1 MNSNTIHSPSSLKS
15 VIRHPMSIVL
25 LISLALGCSILIYK
39 IIDVAMK
46 PMDTSTESILDQQ
59 SIDMILSIIRS
70 LLLSFNIISLL
81 IAALPFVGTLIMVIQ
96 SKNTAHT
103 GTLKTGLLFHQ
114 IFAITQIVIFSVIL
128 LIVISVGLLISSM
141 NNASTYTEYSSTLTR
156 LRSLEAGTNLFIW
169 CIFSIIRICWSIT
182 GIMVYSSSK
191 QNELDSHY
199 PIKAIKSFQILCILS
214 FLYYTAIVIMDI
226 ILSINTSTTV
236 FLHNIFWGIA
246 RESIS

>member
-1 MNSNTIHSPSSLKS
+1 MNSNTINSPSSLKS

-156 LRSLEAGTNLFIW
+156 LRSLEAGTNLFI
-169 CIFSIIRICWSIT
+169 
-182 GIMVYSSSK
+182 
-191 QNELDSHY
+191 
-199 PIKAIKSFQILCILS
+199 
-214 FLYYTAIVIMDI
+214 
-226 ILSINTSTTV
+226 
-236 FLHNIFWGIA
+236 
-246 RESIS
+246 